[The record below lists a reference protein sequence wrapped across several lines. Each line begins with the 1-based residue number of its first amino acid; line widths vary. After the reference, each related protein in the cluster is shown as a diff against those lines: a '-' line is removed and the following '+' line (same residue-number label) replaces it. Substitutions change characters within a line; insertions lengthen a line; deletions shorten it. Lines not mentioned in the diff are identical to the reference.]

1 MINPT
6 VDIYGVFV
14 PAFLVMALGAWFC
27 LKVLHVGL
35 ARIGFY
41 KITAHPALTDLALFV
56 LILTALSGLLVQ

>member
-1 MINPT
+1 
-6 VDIYGVFV
+6 
-14 PAFLVMALGAWFC
+14 MALGAWFC

-56 LILTALSGLLVQ
+56 LILTALSALFVQ

>member
-1 MINPT
+1 MINPMID
-6 VDIYGVFV
+6 VYGVFV
-14 PAFLVMALGAWFC
+14 PAFLIMVLGAWFC

-56 LILTALSGLLVQ
+56 LILTALLALFVQ